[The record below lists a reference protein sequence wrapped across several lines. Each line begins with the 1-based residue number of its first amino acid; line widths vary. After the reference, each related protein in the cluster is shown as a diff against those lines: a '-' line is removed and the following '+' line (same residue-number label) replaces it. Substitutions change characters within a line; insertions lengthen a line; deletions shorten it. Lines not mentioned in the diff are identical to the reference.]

1 MTIEESK
8 VRNGTLTLGGEDFS
22 CQPTSVLIAS
32 SYNEDGDP
40 VEVLCGE
47 GLPADTTVDKTLNIT
62 AIQDFDDPD
71 GLMRFLR
78 DNELATVPFG
88 WKANSDGA
96 QVASGQL
103 QCRVGDWGGET
114 NKRITTE
121 LELPISGKVGWA
133 DPVPASGAT
142 AGTPGMWTP
151 SMSNAPANLAALT
164 AGAVVASPVTA
175 WTVGQYVTLADRSA
189 AHWDAAAWAAG
200 KAP

>member
-40 VEVLCGE
+40 VEVLSGE

-78 DNELATVPFG
+78 DNELTTVPFG

-121 LELPISGKVGWA
+121 LELPIAGKVDWS
-133 DPVPASGAT
+133 DPAPATGAT

-189 AHWDAAAWAAG
+189 AHWDAAAWVTG

>member
-1 MTIEESK
+1 MIEESK

-32 SYNEDGDP
+32 SYNEEGDP

-47 GLPADTTVDKTLNIT
+47 SLSADTTVDKTLNIT

-71 GLMRFLR
+71 GLMRHLR
-78 DNELATVPFG
+78 DNELLTEPFS
-88 WKANSDGA
+88 WKANNDGA
-96 QVASGQL
+96 QIASGSL

-121 LELPISGKVGWA
+121 LELPIVGAVAWS
-133 DPVPASGAT
+133 DPVPATGAT
-142 AGTPGMWTP
+142 AGTPGVWTP
-151 SMSNAPANLAALT
+151 AMSNPPADLVTLQG
-164 AGAVVASPVTA
+164 GAVVASPVTL
-175 WTVGQYVTLADRSA
+175 WTPGQYVMLADRSA
-189 AHWDAAAWAAG
+189 AHWDATDWAPG